1 MNKPTLEELGITTDT
16 IIIEVEGGLI
26 QEVHNDSNGV
36 VIFDW
41 DNIKVD
47 EELDED
53 QEYQRLQ
60 DILYALERGE
70 WWLE

>member
-1 MNKPTLEELGITTDT
+1 MSRPTLNELGISRDT
-16 IIIEVEGGLI
+16 VVIIVEGGVI

-36 VIFDW
+36 EIFNW
-41 DNIKVD
+41 DEIEEN

-60 DILYALERGE
+60 DILYALENE
-70 WWLE
+70 I

>member
-1 MNKPTLEELGITTDT
+1 MMNKPTLEELGITQDT

-26 QEVHNDSNGV
+26 QEIHNDSNGA

-41 DNIKVD
+41 DNIAVD

-53 QEYQRLQ
+53 QEEQRL
-60 DILYALERGE
+60 DDMLLAIARGK
-70 WWLE
+70 

>member
-1 MNKPTLEELGITTDT
+1 MNKPTLEELGISRDT
-16 IIIEVEGGLI
+16 VIIEVEGGLI

-70 WWLE
+70 

>member
-1 MNKPTLEELGITTDT
+1 MSRPTLNELGISRDT
-16 IIIEVEGGLI
+16 VIIIVEGGVI
-26 QEVHNDSNGV
+26 QEVLNDSNGV

-41 DNIKVD
+41 DNIKED

-60 DILYALERGE
+60 DILYALENE
-70 WWLE
+70 I

>member
-1 MNKPTLEELGITTDT
+1 MSRPTLNELGISRDT
-16 IIIEVEGGLI
+16 VIIIVEGGVI

-41 DNIKVD
+41 DNIKED

-60 DILYALERGE
+60 DILYALENE
-70 WWLE
+70 I